1 MAKPLSNDLRKRMV
15 EAVDSGQSRNAVA
28 RRYAVSPSAVVKL
41 VQKWSGTGSYAPERQ
56 GKPPEFKLAR
66 HEDAVRK
73 LVAALPDATL
83 MELKARLAKAGISA
97 SKSAID
103 RFLKHL
109 GLGYKKNRAG
119 QRTRQ
124 A

>member
-1 MAKPLSNDLRKRMV
+1 MAKPLSDDLRKRLV
-15 EAVDSGQSRNAVA
+15 EAVEGGQSRQAA
-28 RRYAVSPSAVVKL
+28 AKRYAVSPSAVVKL
-41 VQKWSGTGSYAPERQ
+41 MQKWFGSGTFKPDRQ
-56 GKPPEFKLAR
+56 GKPPEFKLAK

-73 LVAALPDATL
+73 LVAERSDATL
-83 MELKARLAKAGISA
+83 MELKAQLAKAGIKV
-97 SKSAID
+97 SKSALD

-119 QRTRQ
+119 QRARQ